1 MVADMQRNR
10 LQHLDAQHEG
20 KLLLSG
26 TFLACAKG
34 KVLLDSEGRINMPL
48 LRAQDPEALRNTFI
62 LFSRN

>member
-1 MVADMQRNR
+1 MNR
-10 LQHLDAQHEG
+10 LGLIDQNLTG

-34 KVLLDSEGRINMPL
+34 KVLLDGEGRFNMPH
-48 LRAQDPEALRNTFI
+48 LRSKDPEGLKDAFI